1 MRAFGAE
8 LIEHGHDFHDA
19 DAHGEKLAASRKL
32 HRVLSFHPL
41 LVRGVASSLWSCS
54 RLCPTWTLFTFQWA
68 GVRRSR
74 AGGGAERSGTENE
87 DYCSR
92 LQ

>member
-19 DAHGEKLAASRKL
+19 DAHGEELADSRKL

-41 LVRGVASSLWSCS
+41 LVRGVASYALELFQALPDLDLVYVPTGWGPAQPGWRGCGTLW
-54 RLCPTWTLFTFQWA
+54 
-68 GVRRSR
+68 
-74 AGGGAERSGTENE
+74 
-87 DYCSR
+87 D
-92 LQ
+92 